1 MPYRIDLAC
10 NRPSDAE
17 SVFDRLVEL
26 GALDVEPT
34 AGGLAA
40 ILPDGVSPEA
50 VMTHTG
56 QAVVSVSSA
65 IGLDDGSVWVLRRR
79 PVRAG
84 RWGLVPEGPEDRSG
98 PEDPEG
104 GSGPEDPE
112 GGSGPAA
119 PSRSS
124 AAAAA
129 PAAIASDG
137 RGPVIRLVNGAAFG
151 TGLHPTTILCL
162 EILDEILGGL
172 LAESPDEDLA
182 GERLADVTQHA
193 VEDPTGGARA
203 PAAAPVD
210 HRRPPLNVLDVGTGS
225 GVLALA
231 ALTGGASHATGVDI
245 DAEALRV
252 AGENARLNGVADRL
266 RLVHGD
272 VAAVDGHWAIVTAN
286 VLAAPLIEMAP
297 ALARRLSHAGRLVL
311 SGIPASV
318 APEVERAYRRLGLV
332 HRGTRSRGGW
342 TALVF

>member
-1 MPYRIDLAC
+1 VPYRIDLAC

-84 RWGLVPEGPEDRSG
+84 RWGLVPEGPED
-98 PEDPEG
+98 
-104 GSGPEDPE
+104 GSGPEDP
-112 GGSGPAA
+112 
-119 PSRSS
+119 SRSN

-129 PAAIASDG
+129 PAGIASGG

-162 EILDEILGGL
+162 EILDEILDEML
-172 LAESPDEDLA
+172 DRLPAEIPDEDLA
-182 GERLADVTQHA
+182 GEPRADVRQHA
-193 VEDPTGGARA
+193 VEAPTGGARA
-203 PAAAPVD
+203 PAAAPVG

-252 AGENARLNGVADRL
+252 AGENARLNGVAERL

-272 VAAVDGHWAIVTAN
+272 VAAVGGHWAIVTAN
-286 VLAAPLIEMAP
+286 VLAAPLIELAP
-297 ALARRLSHAGRLVL
+297 ALAHRLSHAGRLVL

-342 TALVF
+342 TALVFEASW